1 MSTPYPDDLP
11 PCPESRRIAEAMLAV
26 LPDGVPMP
34 ELCYDPDGETSMDW
48 MRTGNNVV
56 SVSVSARGKLACA
69 WMSDDYGH
77 SHGSCVMAFNGAW
90 PADLVDIIRLIFP
103 PPAQQ

>member
-11 PCPESRRIAEAMLAV
+11 PCPESRPIAEAMLAV

-48 MRTGNNVV
+48 MRPENNVV
-56 SVSVSARGKLACA
+56 SVSVSATGRLALA
-69 WMSDDYGH
+69 WMIDEHRHGH
-77 SHGSCVMAFNGAW
+77 SASMRFDGYWPWPLVM
-90 PADLVDIIRLIFP
+90 LIRLIFP